1 MNPEPDTPSKAPP
14 KPSARSW
21 RVWRFV
27 RTRRRLTGSVAA
39 GILCFFLLP
48 TTQTVA
54 TRLLIAWDFTVALF
68 LVLAYAMMWQT
79 DASHVRR
86 NAVAQDE
93 GRFSI
98 LIVTAA
104 AAFVSLAAIVAELGS
119 AQRSPQLLIFVTAT
133 IALSWAMVHTM
144 FALHYAHEY
153 YHGDKAGGMAFPADD
168 KPDYWDFVYF
178 AFVIG
183 MTAQVSDVAIT
194 DKTVRRTAT
203 AHGIVSFL
211 FNTALLALM
220 VNIAASA
227 L

>member
-1 MNPEPDTPSKAPP
+1 MTTPDSPLPRKQQL
-14 KPSARSW
+14 
-21 RVWRFV
+21 RVLRV
-27 RTRRRLTGSVAA
+27 LRARRRLAGSLAA
-39 GILCFFLLP
+39 GIVTFLLLP
-48 TTQTVA
+48 ATLA
-54 TRLLIAWDFTVALF
+54 PSTRLLIAWDVTCALF
-68 LVLAYAMMWQT
+68 LVLAYIMMWRT
-79 DASHVRR
+79 DASHVKR
-86 NAVAQDE
+86 NAPVQDV

-98 LIVTAA
+98 LILTAL
-104 AAFVSLAAIVAELGS
+104 AAFASLAAIVAELS
-119 AQRSPQLLIFVTAT
+119 AAHGAPQLLIFVTAT
-133 IALSWAMVHTM
+133 IALSWVMIHTV

-153 YHGDKAGGMAFPADD
+153 YYEGGTKGGMTFPGDD
-168 KPDYWDFVYF
+168 RPDYWDFVYF

-203 AHGIVSFL
+203 AHGIASFT

>member
-1 MNPEPDTPSKAPP
+1 MSKPPEAA
-14 KPSARSW
+14 SATRKRW
-21 RVWRFV
+21 RIVRFA
-27 RTRRRLTGSVAA
+27 RARRRLTGSVLL
-39 GILCFFLLP
+39 GVVTFVLLP
-48 TTQTVA
+48 LSLSPMM
-54 TRLLIAWDFTVALF
+54 RLLIAWDVTTIAF
-68 LVLAYAMMWQT
+68 LVLAYAMMWRT

-86 NAVAQDE
+86 NAVVQDE

-98 LIVTAA
+98 LIVTAG
-104 AAFVSLAAIVAELGS
+104 AAFASLGAIVAELS
-119 AQRSPQLLIFVTAT
+119 AAQRPPLVLIFVTAT
-133 IALSWAMVHTM
+133 IVLSWAMIHTI

-153 YHGDKAGGMAFPADD
+153 YHGADAGGMTFPGDD

-194 DKTVRRTAT
+194 DKTVRRTAA
-203 AHGIVSFL
+203 AHGVVSFG

>member
-1 MNPEPDTPSKAPP
+1 MNEQPTGTTPRPP
-14 KPSARSW
+14 W
-21 RVWRFV
+21 RVIRFA
-27 RTRRRLTGSVAA
+27 RARRRLTGSLVI
-39 GILCFFLLP
+39 GIITFFMLPVSLSLLM
-48 TTQTVA
+48 
-54 TRLLIAWDFTVALF
+54 RLLIGWDVITAIF
-68 LVLAYAMMWQT
+68 LILAYTMIWQT

-86 NAVAQDE
+86 NAVVQDE

-98 LIVTAA
+98 LVVTAA
-104 AAFVSLAAIVAELGS
+104 AAFASLAAIIAELNAAKHDS
-119 AQRSPQLLIFVTAT
+119 RVLIFVTAT
-133 IALSWAMVHTM
+133 IVLSWAMIHTI

-153 YHGDKAGGMAFPADD
+153 YHGQHVGGMTFPGDD

-178 AFVIG
+178 AFVVG

-203 AHGIVSFL
+203 AHGVASFG

-220 VNIAASA
+220 VNIAGSA